1 VYLAYFTAWP
11 DAQGTVRYYKDVY
24 RRDANLAQAI
34 ARTEAARSM

>member
-1 VYLAYFTAWP
+1 
-11 DAQGTVRYYKDVY
+11 VRYYKDVY